1 MNILM
6 KAIAPALA
14 GVAMLATGAQAS
26 ERLSTSNRSDQIVIR
41 IDKSEQEMSV
51 MQGGRR
57 LFNWPV
63 STGTYGYDTPTGIWQ
78 PTWFSPNHRSR
89 QYGNAPMP
97 WAIFYNEGFAIHA
110 TFDTYALGSRA
121 SHGCTRLE
129 VGNAEELYK
138 TVFAVGKENTYIII
152 QE

>member
-1 MNILM
+1 
-6 KAIAPALA
+6 
-14 GVAMLATGAQAS
+14 
-26 ERLSTSNRSDQIVIR
+26 
-41 IDKSEQEMSV
+41 

-57 LFNWPV
+57 LYNWPV
-63 STGTYGYDTPTGIWQ
+63 STGAWGYDTPTGIWQ

-97 WAIFYNEGFAIHA
+97 WAIFYFEGFAIHA
-110 TFDTYALGSRA
+110 TFDTWNLGSRA

-129 VGNAEELYK
+129 IGNAEKLYQ
-138 TVFAVGKENTYIII
+138 TVFAAGKENTYIVI

>member
-1 MNILM
+1 MHILT
-6 KAIAPALA
+6 KTIVSAAAALTTL
-14 GVAMLATGAQAS
+14 VTGAQAS
-26 ERLSTSNRSDQIVIR
+26 ERLSTSGRSDQITIR
-41 IDKSEQEMSV
+41 IDKSDQEMTV

-57 LFNWPV
+57 LYNWPV
-63 STGTYGYDTPTGIWQ
+63 STGAAGYDTPTGTWQ

-97 WAIFYNEGFAIHA
+97 WAIFYFEGFAIHA

-129 VGNAEELYK
+129 FGNAKELYK
-138 TVFAVGKENTYIII
+138 AVFAVGKENTYIVI